1 MTPTEAL
8 VEEHR
13 LILKA
18 LDVLE
23 AAAGR
28 LEAGEP
34 LPDSWWRTL
43 LDWLRGFADAR
54 HHAKEENVLFPAMVR
69 CGAPERGGPVD
80 VMLEEHVT
88 GRSLVAAMADGAPR
102 ERASTARQY
111 VRLLR
116 DHIDKENAILF
127 PFAEAILDP
136 PTVEAV
142 RRDFEAADLAYERTL
157 APAVAEAAL
166 ERLAAALEVTSDAR

>member
-18 LDVLE
+18 LDLLE
-23 AAAGR
+23 AAGGR
-28 LEAGEP
+28 LEAGEAI
-34 LPDSWWRTL
+34 PDGWWRTL
-43 LDWLRGFADAR
+43 VEWLRGFADVR

-69 CGAPERGGPVD
+69 CGAPERGGPID

-88 GRSLVAAMADGAPR
+88 GRSLVAAMADGSPGL
-102 ERASTARQY
+102 RASAARQY

-116 DHIDKENAILF
+116 DHIDKENGILF

-136 PTVEAV
+136 ATAEAV
-142 RRDFEAADLAYERTL
+142 RRDFETADLAQERTL
-157 APAVAEAAL
+157 APSVAEAAL
-166 ERLAAALEVTSDAR
+166 ERLAAALEVGSGAR